1 MPVIESSLDLFSR
14 NRINIG
20 LNANSKTTEVTLKPR
35 NCIAV
40 LPSAFDISAATRQ
53 PKPRGPAK
61 KLAEKIS
68 PTIKIAHKI
77 SQTSQSIS
85 MTVRVAGMFQEH

>member
-1 MPVIESSLDLFSR
+1 MPVIDSSFVLFSR
-14 NRINIG
+14 NRIKSG
-20 LNANSKTTEVTLKPR
+20 LSANSKTTEVTLKPR

-40 LPSAFDISAATRQ
+40 PPSAFDISAATSQ

-61 KLAEKIS
+61 KLAENIS
-68 PTIKIAHKI
+68 STIKIAHMI
-77 SQTSQSIS
+77 SQTSQFIS